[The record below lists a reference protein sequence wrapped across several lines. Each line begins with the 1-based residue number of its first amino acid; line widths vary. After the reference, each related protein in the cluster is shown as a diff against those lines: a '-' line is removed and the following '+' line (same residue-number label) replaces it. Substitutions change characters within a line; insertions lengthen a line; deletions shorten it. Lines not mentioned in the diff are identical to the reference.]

1 MNYHLTNSRE
11 TLSIQGFTCYL
22 LSDIAP
28 KLFDPARDLT
38 SAFQSICAFF
48 TVAVCFVAVLF
59 LLYAAVDT
67 FLIHKATH

>member
-11 TLSIQGFTCYL
+11 VSVLQGFTSYL
-22 LSDIAP
+22 LSDAAP

-38 SAFQSICAFF
+38 SAFQTVCAFL
-48 TVAVCFVAVLF
+48 TVVACAVAVFV

-67 FLIHKATH
+67 FLIHKAAR

>member
-1 MNYHLTNSRE
+1 MNYHLTNSSKVFSLQSF
-11 TLSIQGFTCYL
+11 TLYL

-28 KLFDPARDLT
+28 KLFDPAHDLT
-38 SAFQSICAFF
+38 LAFQTICAFL
-48 TVAVCFVAVLF
+48 TVALCCAAVLF